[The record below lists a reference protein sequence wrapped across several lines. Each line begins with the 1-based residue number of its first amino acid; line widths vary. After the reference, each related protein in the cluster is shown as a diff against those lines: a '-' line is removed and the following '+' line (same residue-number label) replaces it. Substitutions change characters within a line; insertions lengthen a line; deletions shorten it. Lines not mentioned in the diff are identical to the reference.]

1 MFHQVHFSS
10 IPGTFQAN
18 MEISAKKRTNF
29 SIILDNNFGQG
40 GQMNHRFLIPIVIST
55 FILLFVMLS
64 LYAQPAKAEITAAIL
79 VSRTEGLFTD
89 ENGSTDSFTIVL
101 DSLPTANVKIDLYS
115 SDVSEGTV
123 SPTSV
128 VFNKKNWNNPQTIE
142 VTGIAD
148 GIQDEDVLYQV
159 LGTVSSKDPN
169 FENLEMP
176 AVSITNINDSLP
188 IANDDLPPINGYSPI
203 TISVLQND
211 SGLFDTPLQLGVIS
225 DPLFGSYVI
234 NPAPENTITYTP
246 SQTFAG
252 FDQFTYSVCDG
263 DGDCSS
269 ASVII
274 EDQSPPTVIWVSP
287 VEIGDTFDVIHGNIR
302 LEVAVE
308 DNFQVDCVK
317 FLRWDAMTN
326 VYIVLDTVCQ
336 PPYATTINSNSI
348 NLAWN
353 QIFAQATDMAGNYS
367 DFESIWIFRWNHSY
381 IPLLSR

>member
-1 MFHQVHFSS
+1 
-10 IPGTFQAN
+10 
-18 MEISAKKRTNF
+18 
-29 SIILDNNFGQG
+29 
-40 GQMNHRFLIPIVIST
+40 MNHRFLIPIVIST

-64 LYAQPAKAEITAAIL
+64 LHAQPAKAEITAAIL

-89 ENGSTDSFTIVL
+89 ENGGTDSFTIVL

-128 VFNKKNWNNPQTIE
+128 VFNKNNWDNLQTIE
-142 VTGIAD
+142 VTGVAD

-246 SQTFAG
+246 SQTFVG

-263 DGDCSS
+263 DGDCAS

-317 FLRWDAMTN
+317 FLRWDAITN
-326 VYIVLDTVCQ
+326 VYIDLDTVCQ
-336 PPYATTINSNSI
+336 APYATTINSNSI